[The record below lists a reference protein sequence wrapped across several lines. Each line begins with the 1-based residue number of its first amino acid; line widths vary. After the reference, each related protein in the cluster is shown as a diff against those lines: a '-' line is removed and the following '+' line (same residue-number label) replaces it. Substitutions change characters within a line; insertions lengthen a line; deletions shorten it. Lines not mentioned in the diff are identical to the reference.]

1 MHHFLA
7 IVGSLG
13 GIFVGG
19 VIGGI
24 SNFILI
30 TEMTTPIVNIRWL
43 LYFHEMTHTLAYML
57 SAVGMTVGFLV
68 IRVLLM
74 VYLGFFYFVPHVATN
89 HHVLSSSALV

>member
-1 MHHFLA
+1 LHHFLA
-7 IVGSLG
+7 VLGSVG

-30 TEMTTPIVNIRWL
+30 VEVTSPIVNIRWL
-43 LYFHEMTHTLAYML
+43 LHLHNQTHLMAYTL

-74 VYLGFFYFVPHVATN
+74 AYLGFFYFLPTIATKDN
-89 HHVLSSSALV
+89 FS